1 MESVTKGPSIKLNDV
16 AALEQLKNDM
26 VKCQSVLSRLDFT
39 SNLDSTDTLG
49 LIMKRLP
56 DSFQVRWTRRSS
68 KIEHGGRATA
78 FSDLVAFVKEETK
91 VYNSTFGHMY
101 AENRGAGS
109 NPTTV
114 TQRKDNISK
123 QQKARVTTLATT
135 GESVGSTAGPA
146 PSDSSSTSQRQNIH
160 CDNCDIAGHFI
171 GRCYKFKKLSRDE
184 KLDVIKRK
192 NLCYCCLRSGHGT
205 KDCEKRCLKC
215 DRKHHILIHEDSSK
229 PTSESDQSKQQ
240 KSSVAMAYAT
250 FNTSDEMDDAEW

>member
-1 MESVTKGPSIKLNDV
+1 MF
-16 AALEQLKNDM
+16 
-26 VKCQSVLSRLDFT
+26 R
-39 SNLDSTDTLG
+39 
-49 LIMKRLP
+49 
-56 DSFQVRWTRRSS
+56 
-68 KIEHGGRATA
+68 
-78 FSDLVAFVKEETK
+78 DLVTFVKEEAK
-91 VYNSTFGHMY
+91 VYSSCFAQTY
-101 AENRGAGS
+101 AESKIGAS
-109 NPTTV
+109 KSASDP
-114 TQRKDNISK
+114 QRKDNIPK

-215 DRKHHILIHEDSSK
+215 DKKHHILIHEDSSQ

-240 KSSVAMAYAT
+240 KSSAAIVSET